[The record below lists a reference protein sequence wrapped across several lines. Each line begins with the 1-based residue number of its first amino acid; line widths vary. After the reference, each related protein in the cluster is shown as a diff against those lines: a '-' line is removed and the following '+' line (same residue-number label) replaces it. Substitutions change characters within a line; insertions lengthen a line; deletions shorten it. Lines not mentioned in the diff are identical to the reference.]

1 VCMRSALL
9 RLSTVVVIIALAGWF
24 LFPDT
29 LIVRNTD
36 TDEGVYLIVA
46 RLLHRGYDTRTF
58 FFDQFWFFPS
68 LLTAAFKLFG
78 DSLIV
83 GRLIVFALAMAGVV
97 AVAALSYQLGAN
109 WSAMLASLLICAL
122 SPLYTRQARMVMADV
137 PATTFMVW
145 ALVFVFLFQK
155 NRRRFWLALAGVCA
169 SASLMLKP
177 FTIGFLL
184 TIIIVLL
191 AERTR
196 RENGR
201 FRLDPAIFSDLLVF
215 VTFGALTAAPFIDF
229 LRPIDEYRRT
239 VGFHLAERNW
249 LIKRVD
255 DRWRGLLGFV
265 RLNLP
270 IVVFAITGIVALR
283 PLSISFRALLA
294 GELVTIAILLWM
306 PPWLHHYTLILP
318 PLIIFALVGF
328 DRGFAQFK
336 AWIAE
341 WRRTA
346 PTRSSN
352 KVAAILFGCALVI
365 SLIDLPWLFRF
376 ERRIRWPR
384 LVHFE
389 PAVAYVKQNFQ
400 RDEYLLSDDAL
411 VLYLSDRLMPP
422 AAINFM
428 YGDVLKF
435 DPMSFSRFEQ
445 VVRDNHVAGI
455 ITTTRYPRNQRLMS
469 WIEQN
474 FPRSTEFGTHDPDD
488 LTARIYSA
496 DKQRR

>member
-1 VCMRSALL
+1 
-9 RLSTVVVIIALAGWF
+9 
-24 LFPDT
+24 
-29 LIVRNTD
+29 
-36 TDEGVYLIVA
+36 
-46 RLLHRGYDTRTF
+46 
-58 FFDQFWFFPS
+58 
-68 LLTAAFKLFG
+68 
-78 DSLIV
+78 
-83 GRLIVFALAMAGVV
+83 
-97 AVAALSYQLGAN
+97 
-109 WSAMLASLLICAL
+109 
-122 SPLYTRQARMVMADV
+122 
-137 PATTFMVW
+137 
-145 ALVFVFLFQK
+145 
-155 NRRRFWLALAGVCA
+155 
-169 SASLMLKP
+169 
-177 FTIGFLL
+177 
-184 TIIIVLL
+184 
-191 AERTR
+191 
-196 RENGR
+196 
-201 FRLDPAIFSDLLVF
+201 
-215 VTFGALTAAPFIDF
+215 
-229 LRPIDEYRRT
+229 
-239 VGFHLAERNW
+239 
-249 LIKRVD
+249 VD

-283 PLSISFRALLA
+283 PLSLSFRALLA